1 MITKTN
7 KEYEILNGFDFGD
20 GIIVDERIGRFP
32 PKKVFFN
39 NTLASQ
45 SPKGHHINWKLGA
58 YPRVHI

>member
-32 PKKVFFN
+32 PKKVFF
-39 NTLASQ
+39 
-45 SPKGHHINWKLGA
+45 
-58 YPRVHI
+58 